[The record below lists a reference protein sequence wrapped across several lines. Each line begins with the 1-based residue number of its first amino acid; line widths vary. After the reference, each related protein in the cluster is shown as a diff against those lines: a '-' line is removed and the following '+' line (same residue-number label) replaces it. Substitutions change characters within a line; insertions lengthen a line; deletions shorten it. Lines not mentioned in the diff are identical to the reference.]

1 MTNERPALPVRPA
14 ELPISSPTNLTL
26 ADVVRLAQRLDTVR
40 VLVAL
45 RPVWTDAGSVGAPD
59 VLVAHKAGDA
69 GAAVE
74 GAVRV
79 DADRVLHAAP
89 VVLVALVDVV
99 TNLFP
104 RRCIKERGKQIS
116 LSKTLEHPLF

>member
-1 MTNERPALPVRPA
+1 MTNERPALPVRPT

-59 VLVAHKAGDA
+59 VLVADKASDA

-104 RRCIKERGKQIS
+104 RRCIKERAKQMS
-116 LSKTLEHPLF
+116 